1 MEKFGLFGKLIAKEG
16 ERGTLLEILLEAAS
30 SMESLSECELYVV
43 NVSEEDPNAVFVYEV
58 WSNEGAHQA
67 SLSLEV
73 TQTLIHRAKPIIAGM
88 ERIST
93 LQPMG
98 GKGLSS

>member
-16 ERGTLLEILLEAAS
+16 ERNTLLEILLEAAL
-30 SMESLSECELYVV
+30 SMESLTECELYVV

-58 WSNEGAHQA
+58 WSNEGAHRA
-67 SLSLEV
+67 SLALEV
-73 TQTLIHRAKPIIAGM
+73 TQTLILRAKPILAGM

-98 GKGLSS
+98 GKGLSR

>member
-1 MEKFGLFGKLIAKEG
+1 MGRFGLFGKLIANEG
-16 ERGTLLEILLEAAS
+16 ERGTLIEILLEAAS
-30 SMESLSECELYVV
+30 SMESLKECELYVV

-73 TQTLIHRAKPIIAGM
+73 TQTLISRAKPIMAGM

-98 GKGLSS
+98 GKGLKQ